1 MSTHGRRYTL
11 LRRIQN
17 SAFVYFVDGPKQN
30 PYRPLRRIVRRLLA
44 IIPRENR
51 LSALNAHFLTDA
63 LDNARVHR
71 REKMMARRPVIF
83 WSAVAVV
90 LSLALGLS
98 QFGPAQAQAQVS
110 FSGKTIQMIIAS
122 DPAGGTD
129 LTGRLIAQYLSK
141 YLPGEPRMVIRNMGA
156 GGGKIR
162 AANYLAQE
170 APADGTA
177 VMQSDS
183 TTLQPEIAR
192 RDVSRYDP
200 STFRVIGSLHRGGS
214 IVLVRRDAF
223 DRLNDPEARPVIV
236 GAISGTR
243 AWQAMLVWGKE
254 FLGWNLHWI
263 PGYQGTASLNRALRQ
278 GEIDAFSTNNIFLIN
293 ELLDD
298 ELVVLLTQEGQ
309 VTDDGYVPRGSYP
322 DVALFPVLLREANP
336 PQIPWQGYL
345 SVIGPSHVDKWLSL
359 PPDTPDDI
367 LAAYRTAYVQVVEDP
382 EFLELAY
389 RQLSQ
394 ELFIIS
400 GARVEEMIR
409 EIHSAPDEAVDYATD
424 LRVEFGL
431 ITR

>member
-1 MSTHGRRYTL
+1 MTRMP
-11 LRRIQN
+11 IIFA
-17 SAFVYFVDGPKQN
+17 SAFA
-30 PYRPLRRIVRRLLA
+30 A
-44 IIPRENR
+44 I
-51 LSALNAHFLTDA
+51 F
-63 LDNARVHR
+63 
-71 REKMMARRPVIF
+71 
-83 WSAVAVV
+83 
-90 LSLALGLS
+90 SLALGLS
-98 QFGPAQAQAQVS
+98 QFGSAQAQAQIT

-129 LTGRLIAQYLSK
+129 LTGRLIALYLSK
-141 YLPGEPRMVIRNMGA
+141 YLPGEPQIVIRNMGA

-183 TTLQPEIAR
+183 TTLQPDSTR
-192 RDVSRYDP
+192 RNVARYDP
-200 STFRVIGSLHRGGS
+200 TTFRVIGSINRGGS
-214 IVLVRRDAF
+214 IVLVRKDAV
-223 DRLNDPEARPVIV
+223 DRLNDPDADPVIV

-278 GEIDAFSTNNIFLIN
+278 GEIDAFSTNNIFLMN

-298 ELVVLLTQEGQ
+298 GLIVLLAQEGQ
-309 VTDDGYVPRGSYP
+309 VTDDGYAPRVSYP
-322 DVALFPVLLREANP
+322 DVALFPDLLREANP
-336 PQIPWQGYL
+336 PEIPWQGYL
-345 SVIGPSHVDKWLSL
+345 SVVGPSHVDKWLSL
-359 PPDTPDDI
+359 PPGTPDDV
-367 LAAYRTAYVQVVEDP
+367 LAAYRTAYTQVMEDP

-400 GARVEEMIR
+400 GERAEEMIR
-409 EIHSAPDEAVDYATD
+409 EIHSAPDAAVDYAID

-431 ITR
+431 IAR